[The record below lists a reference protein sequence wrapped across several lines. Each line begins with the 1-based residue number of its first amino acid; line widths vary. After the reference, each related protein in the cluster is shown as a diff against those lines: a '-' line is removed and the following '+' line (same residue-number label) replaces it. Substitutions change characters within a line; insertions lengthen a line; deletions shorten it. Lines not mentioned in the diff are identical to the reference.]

1 MMRER
6 QEKWHFCEASAVS
19 PLSFL
24 AGVVSTPLCFLP
36 TASLRFFFFSLKV
49 DKKTPFESCFD
60 LFLRQFG
67 NCVSTRAS
75 PMPTNKKQKQPG
87 HVSTSAFLSAERHET
102 TRTRPSPS
110 PPIASAKTSRTIVV
124 LRRANGSP
132 ERKCSS
138 SPERPI
144 LTQKTAKSAILAQFG
159 LFKKI
164 VRIDQFCAELHLF
177 SRNLFVQPRT
187 TIVRGIF

>member
-1 MMRER
+1 MGNINYAPLFMESFPSFCAFCGNNPSKRPRISAR
-6 QEKWHFCEASAVS
+6 QT
-19 PLSFL
+19 SF
-24 AGVVSTPLCFLP
+24 
-36 TASLRFFFFSLKV
+36 
-49 DKKTPFESCFD
+49 
-60 LFLRQFG
+60 Q
-67 NCVSTRAS
+67 
-75 PMPTNKKQKQPG
+75 
-87 HVSTSAFLSAERHET
+87 
-102 TRTRPSPS
+102 
-110 PPIASAKTSRTIVV
+110 KTSRTIVV

-187 TIVRGIF
+187 TIVRGIFWKNHGGLFAGLGGENGQNGQKLRNGFIKGGGGFWSLPNF